1 MVKTLLGLLISVSL
15 NQNPV
20 KINYL
25 IEHAMTRDQQTV
37 IIQAEAIGEVLER
50 GEHAWINV
58 NDGGNAIGVYLTI
71 DQAQQVKVFGGYANI
86 GDTVKV
92 IGIFNRACVEHG
104 GEMDIHAAS
113 ITVIKAGQPTIH
125 EVSSLKFVM
134 SIILLT
140 MALAGLYL
148 RRHYFRKQSIDTN

>member
-1 MVKTLLGLLISVSL
+1 VTL
-15 NQNPV
+15 NQTPV
-20 KINYL
+20 RINYL

-50 GEHAWINV
+50 GDHAWINV

-71 DQAQQVKVFGGYANI
+71 DQAKQIKVFGGYANI
-86 GDTVKV
+86 GDTVKI
-92 IGIFNRACVEHG
+92 IGTFNRACIEHG
-104 GEMDIHAAS
+104 GEMDIHATS
-113 ITVIKAGQPTIH
+113 ITVIKSGQPTTH

-140 MALAGLYL
+140 IALAGLYL
-148 RRHYFRKQSIDTN
+148 RRHYFKKQRIDIN

>member
-50 GEHAWINV
+50 GDHAWINV
-58 NDGGNAIGVYLTI
+58 NDGGNAIGVHMTI
-71 DQAQQVKVFGGYANI
+71 DQAKEIKVFGGYANI
-86 GDTVKV
+86 GDTVRI
-92 IGIFNRACVEHG
+92 IGTFNRACIEHG
-104 GEMDIHAAS
+104 GEMDIHATS
-113 ITVIKAGQPTIH
+113 ISVIKAGQPTTH

-148 RRHYFRKQSIDTN
+148 RRHYFRKQKIDIN

>member
-1 MVKTLLGLLISVSL
+1 MVKTLLGLLIAVSI
-15 NQNPV
+15 NQTPV

-50 GEHAWINV
+50 GDHAWINV
-58 NDGGNAIGVYLTI
+58 NDGDNAIGVFMTI
-71 DQAQQVKVFGGYANI
+71 DQAKQVNVFGGYANI
-86 GDTVKV
+86 GDTIKV
-92 IGIFNRACVEHG
+92 IGTFNRACVEHG
-104 GEMDIHAAS
+104 GEMDIHAIS
-113 ITVIKAGQPTIH
+113 ITVIKAGQPTTH

-140 MALAGLYL
+140 IALAGLYL
-148 RRHYFRKQSIDTN
+148 RRHYFSKQKIDIN